1 MKARVFIGLT
11 AMIAGCAAPKASW
24 RGAVAWPETG
34 RDEQSVRTIIPS
46 TEAGAAL
53 AAAAAIRELVKTHPF
68 PGLFDGCSSPEQGLG
83 VAVFTGP
90 TPGLY
95 YVVLEQRFH
104 QCGGPVGR
112 VLDWDYV
119 YAVTPQG
126 EVVAEAPP
134 PSAAGHA
141 TAATPLDG
149 KAPGAPPIEPG
160 ANTSTPEVAPS
171 PASSPPGSGGP
182 AAPSEIR
189 WPENLAPLAALDGAA
204 IIAANTALRHVLAQK
219 EYPAGCE
226 PTAEA
231 FQITVGYQEPLYYVR
246 IEARAERCGQGGP
259 GVEPSPGWFKVY
271 ALGPGGGMV
280 APNPS
285 HP

>member
-11 AMIAGCAAPKASW
+11 AMIAGCAAPTASW
-24 RGAVAWPETG
+24 RGAVEWPETG
-34 RDEQSVRTIIPS
+34 RHEQSVKTIIPS

-134 PSAAGHA
+134 PSAVGSAKPEA
-141 TAATPLDG
+141 NAS
-149 KAPGAPPIEPG
+149 APA
-160 ANTSTPEVAPS
+160 STPEVAPS
-171 PASSPPGSGGP
+171 PASPQLDNGGT
-182 AAPSEIR
+182 AAPTEIR
-189 WPENLAPLAALDGAA
+189 WPENLAPLMTLDGDAIVAA
-204 IIAANTALRHVLAQK
+204 STALRHVLAQK
-219 EYPAGCE
+219 VYPAGCE
-226 PTAEA
+226 PTAES

-259 GVEPSPGWFKVY
+259 GVEPLPGWFRVY

-285 HP
+285 PP